1 MPTKTSPYLL
11 IFRDASHDVYSTIS
25 AQERQE
31 LMQQWNAWYD
41 GLAAQGKVQHGH
53 PLEPQGRVVSGPRG
67 ERVVDGPFAEAKEA
81 IGGYFLLT
89 VADLDEATA
98 IAQRCPSRDVRLLQR
113 ARLLPLL
120 AVVIGLDLQLAVRQR
135 PGPAAQHIG
144 APDMGVGAQQVF
156 VDGHLV
162 IEGVALQ
169 GQPVLARQP
178 VGAHAAAQALGVVVG
193 LFAGQGLALARIPGK
208 PVGPGGTLP
217 QHLRPRRRA
226 GRLGFPRG
234 QHRQP

>member
-98 IAQRCPSRDVRLLQR
+98 IAQRCPSLRLGMSVEVRPI
-113 ARLLPLL
+113 AE
-120 AVVIGLDLQLAVRQR
+120 ACAG
-135 PGPAAQHIG
+135 
-144 APDMGVGAQQVF
+144 
-156 VDGHLV
+156 
-162 IEGVALQ
+162 
-169 GQPVLARQP
+169 
-178 VGAHAAAQALGVVVG
+178 LGVNG
-193 LFAGQGLALARIPGK
+193 
-208 PVGPGGTLP
+208 
-217 QHLRPRRRA
+217 RPLNA
-226 GRLGFPRG
+226 ASEAVSA
-234 QHRQP
+234 